1 MNIRQ
6 WVPSILTLVVL
17 ACGLGALEASR
28 VDDWDLAFGL
38 IVVAGVADAF
48 DGLVARWLKVEGPMG
63 AQLDSLAD
71 VIAFGAAPAFLFAAH
86 YASDAPAPLRLGVML
101 AFVAAGVFRLA
112 RFNVQPKREGFLGM
126 PITCGGVLFAASVAG
141 PFVGA
146 MVNAALVGVVLAVL
160 MASHIPFPKF
170 TSWRWTFLPPMLGA
184 AIPLARS
191 PNIDT
196 AAFVTFGLFGSYAV
210 WSVGGSLLHEW
221 SRRALGGREN
231 VPVGP

>member
-1 MNIRQ
+1 MNVRP
-6 WVPSILTLVVL
+6 WVPSLLTLVVL
-17 ACGLGALEASR
+17 ACGLGSLEASR
-28 VDDWDLAFGL
+28 LANWDLAFGL
-38 IVVAGVADAF
+38 IVLAGIADAG
-48 DGLVARWLKVEGPMG
+48 DGLVARWLKVAGPMG

-71 VIAFGAAPAFLFAAH
+71 VIAFGAAPAFLFVAH
-86 YASDAPAPLRLGVML
+86 YTSAPEALRLGVML
-101 AFVAAGVFRLA
+101 AFVGAGVFRLA

-126 PITCGGVLFAASVAG
+126 PITCGGVLFAAAVAG
-141 PFVGA
+141 PFVGE
-146 MVNAALVGVVLAVL
+146 MVNAAVVGVVLAVL

-196 AAFVTFGLFGSYAV
+196 AAFVTFGLFGSYAL
-210 WSVGGSLLHEW
+210 WSVGGSLVHEW
-221 SRRALGGREN
+221 SNRTLGGRED

>member
-6 WVPSILTLVVL
+6 WVPSILTLAVL

-28 VDDWDLAFGL
+28 IADWDLAFGL
-38 IVVAGVADAF
+38 IVLAGVADAG
-48 DGLVARWLKVEGPMG
+48 DGLVARWLKVAGPMG

-71 VIAFGAAPAFLFAAH
+71 VIAFGVAPAFLFAAH
-86 YASDAPAPLRLGVML
+86 YASAPAPPRMGVVL
-101 AFVAAGVFRLA
+101 VFVAAGVFRLA

-146 MVNAALVGVVLAVL
+146 MVNAAVVGVLLAVL
-160 MASHIPFPKF
+160 MASHVPFPKL
-170 TSWRWTFLPPMLGA
+170 TSWHWTFLPPMLGA

-196 AAFVTFGLFGSYAV
+196 AALVTFGLFGSYAV
-210 WSVGGSLLHEW
+210 WGVAGSLLHEGA
-221 SRRALGGREN
+221 RRALGGRED
-231 VPVGP
+231 VPVRP